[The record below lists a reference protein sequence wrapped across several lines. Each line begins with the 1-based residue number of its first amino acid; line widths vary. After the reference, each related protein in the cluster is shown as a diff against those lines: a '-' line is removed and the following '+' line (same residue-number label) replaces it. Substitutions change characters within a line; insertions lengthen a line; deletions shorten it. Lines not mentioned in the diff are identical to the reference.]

1 MRLSDF
7 HGPNAAYIIELY
19 ERFRQDPGSVD
30 THTRSVFERW
40 QPEADGDGVGTSG
53 AQAAVPVGVL
63 KIVSAANLAQA
74 IREYGHL
81 AAQLDP
87 LGRKPSGEPSLSPE
101 FHGLTEEDLKALP
114 ASAVGG
120 PIAEQSANA
129 LEAIHALRSVY
140 SSTLGH
146 DYDHL
151 RNFEERRWLREA
163 AETRRFHPSRLPL
176 DEKELLDRLTQVEV
190 FERFLQRAFPGK
202 YRFSIEGLDILV
214 PMLDELV
221 DRAAESGACT
231 VLIGMAHRGR
241 LNVLAHVLN
250 KPYSEILAEFKDPVT
265 PDIADSELGWTGDV
279 KYHKGAR
286 HRFAD
291 EAPSCLVV
299 AMPPNPSHLE
309 AIDPVV
315 EGMTRAVGT
324 RVDHPGQPRFDPRVT
339 LPVLIHGDA
348 AFPGQGVVAE
358 TLNLS
363 RLCGYWTGGTV
374 HLISNNQLG
383 FTTVPEDSRSTMHAS
398 DLAKGFEI
406 PVVHV
411 NADDAEVSLEAIRLA
426 FAYRDRFHKDFVIDL
441 IGYRRHGHNEGD
453 EPAFTQPRMY
463 SVVREHPTVRQI
475 WADRLAERAVVS
487 QGEAE
492 ELVHKH
498 NQALQD
504 ELDALEPAEDLHEPL
519 PMPPPAGLARRVKT
533 AVPLETLREI
543 NRSLNQLPDGF
554 HLHPK
559 LDKLFSRRNSAL
571 ENPDESSVDWSVA
584 EQLAMATILADGTA
598 IRMTGQDTERGTFSQ
613 HHAVLYDVETQER
626 LVPLQFFRQAKAA
639 FEVYNSP
646 LSENAVLAFEYGY
659 NIQEPQRLVLWEAQ
673 YGDFVNNA
681 QIVIEEFIVSAR
693 NKWGQTPSLV
703 LLLPHGYD
711 GAGPD
716 HSSGRLETFL
726 AWAAETNLRVANPT
740 TAAQYFHLLRR
751 QAALLTTDPLPL
763 VVMTPKSLL
772 RHPFSASKPVDL
784 ARGQWEPVIDDPE
797 RSDQPEKVRQVL
809 LCTGKFSVDLFSS
822 ELRSQRVDTAIVRL
836 EQLYRF
842 PQDPLLAVLSR
853 YPNLKLIRWVQEEPE
868 NMGALKFVRDH
879 LGRLKYQLEFVS
891 RERNS
896 SPAEGSSALHQAKQA
911 ALVRDSFGGM
921 MTD

>member
-1 MRLSDF
+1 MQLSDF
-7 HGPNAAYIIELY
+7 HGPNGAYVVELY
-19 ERFRQDPGSVD
+19 ERFRQNPNSVD
-30 THTRSVFERW
+30 IHTRSIFERW
-40 QPEADGDGVGTSG
+40 EPEPDGQKVAEVPTRAAGVD
-53 AQAAVPVGVL
+53 VRKV
-63 KIVSAANLAQA
+63 VSAANLAQS

-87 LGRKPSGEPSLSPE
+87 LGRKPPGEPSLSPQ
-101 FHGLTEEDLKALP
+101 FHGLSEEDLGSLP
-114 ASAVGG
+114 ASLVGG
-120 PIAEQSANA
+120 PIADRSGNA
-129 LEAIHALRSVY
+129 REAIEALRLVY
-140 SSTLGH
+140 SSTIGY

-163 AETRRFHPSRLPL
+163 AETRRYHPTQLPI
-176 DEKELLDRLTQVEV
+176 DDKQLLDRLTQVEV
-190 FERFLQRAFPGK
+190 FERFLHRAFPGK
-202 YRFSIEGLDILV
+202 YRFSIEGLDMLV

-221 DRAAESGACT
+221 DRVIDSGACT

-250 KPYSEILAEFKDPVT
+250 KPYSEILAEFKDPVRA
-265 PDIADSELGWTGDV
+265 DIAAEELGYTGDV

-286 HRFAD
+286 HRVAD
-291 EAPSCLVV
+291 EIPSCLVIT
-299 AMPPNPSHLE
+299 MPPNPSHLE

-324 RVDHPGQPRFDPRVT
+324 RVDHPGQPRFDPRLSV
-339 LPVLIHGDA
+339 PVLIHGDA

-374 HLISNNQLG
+374 HLITNNQLG
-383 FTTVPEDSRSTMHAS
+383 FTTLPEDARSTMHAS

-411 NADDAEVSLEAIRLA
+411 NADDPEACLEAIRLA
-426 FAYRDRFHKDFVIDL
+426 FAYRDLFHKDFVIDL

-453 EPAFTQPRMY
+453 EPGFTQPKMY
-463 SVVREHPTVRQI
+463 GVIRNHPTVRQI
-475 WADRLAERAVVS
+475 WAERLTERAVVE
-487 QGEAE
+487 QAQADELVQKHNAILQE
-492 ELVHKH
+492 EL
-498 NQALQD
+498 D
-504 ELDALEPAEDLHEPL
+504 RLEPAEDLHEPV
-519 PMPPPAGLARRVKT
+519 PKPPPAGAARRVKT
-533 AVPLETLREI
+533 AVPLDPLREI
-543 NRSLNQLPDGF
+543 NWSLHKLPEDF

-559 LDKLFSRRNSAL
+559 LERLMGRRYSAL
-571 ENPDESSVDWSVA
+571 EKPDEASIDWSVA

-613 HHAVLYDVETQER
+613 HHAVLYDVENGRR
-626 LVPLQFFRQAKAA
+626 LVPLQEFPQAKAA
-639 FEVYNSP
+639 FEIYNSP

-693 NKWGQTPSLV
+693 AKWGQTPSLV
-703 LLLPHGYD
+703 LLLPHGYE

-726 AWAAETNLRVANPT
+726 GWAAEINIRVANPT

-772 RHPFSASKPVDL
+772 RHPLAASTPAEL
-784 ARGQWEPVIDDPE
+784 AEGQWQPVIDDSE
-797 RSDQPEKVRQVL
+797 RGAEPEKVRQIL
-809 LCTGKFSVDLFSS
+809 LCSGKFSVDLRTS
-822 ELRSQRVDTAIVRL
+822 ELRKERPDTAIVRL

-842 PQDPLLAVLSR
+842 PHEALLQVLKG
-853 YPNLKLIRWVQEEPE
+853 YPNLRLLKWVQEEPE
-868 NMGALKFVRDH
+868 NMGSLRFVRNY
-879 LGRLKYQLEFVS
+879 LTPLQKEGFGLEFIS
-891 RERNS
+891 REPNS
-896 SPAEGSSALHQAKQA
+896 SPAEGSAALHNANQA
-911 ALVRDSFGGM
+911 ALVKHAFGS
-921 MTD
+921 